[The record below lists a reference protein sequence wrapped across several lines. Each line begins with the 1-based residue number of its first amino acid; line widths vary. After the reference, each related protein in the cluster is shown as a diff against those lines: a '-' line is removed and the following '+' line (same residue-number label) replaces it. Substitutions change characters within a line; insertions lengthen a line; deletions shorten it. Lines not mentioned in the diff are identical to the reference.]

1 MVLVKWLF
9 VLLETS
15 EAARVEQED
24 LFRLAGAERKNPFVP
39 VFQDDPFSGSM
50 DASYQKTGIYADVT
64 EAAFFAAKGSLARTA
79 ADKIFPWYL
88 KWWGTPG
95 ERAEYALGTVY
106 RWVTENPKTTI
117 ASAAAVTSGL
127 LYYWYRSKQRSTE
140 TVVEEALRKALNS
153 TNLTEDMEK
162 KAPDFQNF
170 VASGELQA
178 ARTVVL
184 EAAAEGECL
193 LTKTHSKEV
202 VKRATIV
209 KMLQKK
215 AKVEEAKLAPLSA
228 RCNGRS
234 MELSW
239 NGPTQVLILQLNLL
253 KIFAANTH
261 A

>member
-1 MVLVKWLF
+1 
-9 VLLETS
+9 
-15 EAARVEQED
+15 
-24 LFRLAGAERKNPFVP
+24 
-39 VFQDDPFSGSM
+39 
-50 DASYQKTGIYADVT
+50 
-64 EAAFFAAKGSLARTA
+64 
-79 ADKIFPWYL
+79 
-88 KWWGTPG
+88 
-95 ERAEYALGTVY
+95 
-106 RWVTENPKTTI
+106 
-117 ASAAAVTSGL
+117 
-127 LYYWYRSKQRSTE
+127 
-140 TVVEEALRKALNS
+140 
-153 TNLTEDMEK
+153 MEK

-184 EAAAEGECL
+184 EAAAEGECV